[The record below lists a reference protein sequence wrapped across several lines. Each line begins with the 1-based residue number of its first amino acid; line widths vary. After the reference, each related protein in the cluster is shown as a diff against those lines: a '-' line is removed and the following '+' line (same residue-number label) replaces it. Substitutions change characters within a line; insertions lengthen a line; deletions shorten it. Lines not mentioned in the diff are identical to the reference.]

1 MDRPREDRTATI
13 LRGAT
18 RFPIAVRVRV
28 VGAPATP
35 PTFRLAQGTCVV
47 GAGTEADIIIDHP
60 TVSRRHLELAL
71 VAEGVQLV
79 DLGSR
84 NGTFYLGQRA
94 ERMTLALG
102 SRIRVGPAEL
112 LLEAD
117 EEALA
122 AREGDGPEE
131 YQGMLARSP
140 AMRQLFAKLT
150 RLEGSVVNIL
160 VQGESGVGKELIAR
174 AIHQGSALSSCPFVT
189 LNAGALPRELIASE
203 LFGHKKG
210 AFTGAIDTRRGAFE
224 RADGGTLF
232 LDEIGELPLD
242 VQPML
247 LRALESGEIRAL
259 GDDHPK
265 RVKVRIVAATN
276 RVLAEEV
283 RAGRFREDLYFR
295 LAVVTLAVPPLRERP
310 EDIPL
315 LARRFAAVEGVT
327 SLPEDMLRD
336 LSSRSFPGNVR
347 ELKNAVQ
354 AYLALGDL
362 PSAGSVG
369 DGGGADLERGMKK
382 AIDFS
387 RPYAEQ
393 KDEVAGLFT
402 RVYLEALLKKTG
414 GNQTEAARIAGMDRG
429 YLGKLLAKYGL
440 GRPG

>member
-1 MDRPREDRTATI
+1 MDGRRDDRTATI
-13 LRGAT
+13 LKDSV
-18 RFPIAVRVRV
+18 RFPIAARVRV
-28 VGAPATP
+28 VGASATP
-35 PTFRLAQGTCVV
+35 AVYRLARGTCVV
-47 GAGTEADIIIDHP
+47 GAGSEADVIIDDS
-60 TVSRRHLELAL
+60 TISRRHLELSL

-84 NGTFYLGQRA
+84 NGTFYLGQRV

-117 EEALA
+117 EESLA
-122 AREGDGPEE
+122 AREGDGPTE
-131 YQGMLARSP
+131 YQGLLGGSAV
-140 AMRQLFAKLT
+140 MRQLFAKLM
-150 RLEGSVVNIL
+150 RLEGSVVNVL

-174 AIHQGSALSSCPFVT
+174 AIHQGSSLANRDLVM

-203 LFGHKKG
+203 LFGHKRG
-210 AFTGAIDTRRGAFE
+210 AFTGAIEPRRGAFE

-265 RVKVRIVAATN
+265 RVKVRVLAATN
-276 RVLAEEV
+276 RVLADDV

-295 LAVVTLAVPPLRERP
+295 LAVVTLSVPPLRDRP
-310 EDIPL
+310 EDIPV
-315 LARRFAAVEGVT
+315 LAAELAAQEGVT
-327 SLPEDMLRD
+327 SLPEDLLRD
-336 LSSRSFPGNVR
+336 LSSRPFPGNVR

-362 PSAGSVG
+362 PAGTPSG
-369 DGGGADLERGMKK
+369 DGDEIERALRKAVDLT
-382 AIDFS
+382 
-387 RPYAEQ
+387 RPYADQ
-393 KDEVAGLFT
+393 KDELASRFT
-402 RVYLEALLKKTG
+402 RAYLEALLRKTA
-414 GNQTEAARIAGMDRG
+414 GNQTEAARIAGLDRG
-429 YLGKLLAKYGL
+429 YLGRLVTKHGL
-440 GRPG
+440 GR